1 MRPRRWRGRDRG
13 SRLGGTIAALAL
25 IAVLA
30 VVAHLVQPGQG
41 TLEGRASASDGD
53 SLRIGGERI
62 RLTGFDAV
70 ELDQTCT
77 RDSGEVWN
85 CGREARAFL
94 AGQVAGRTVVC
105 RREGRDQYGRVLASC
120 GVGDNDL
127 GDAVV
132 RAGWGVAELSYAGAA
147 LEARRDRR
155 GIWSGRFIDPAE
167 WRRTSGEP
175 GFDLWGWLLSL
186 LGR

>member
-1 MRPRRWRGRDRG
+1 MRPRSWRGRDKRRG
-13 SRLGGTIAALAL
+13 AGGTIAALAL

-30 VVAHLVQPGQG
+30 LIAYLVQPGG
-41 TLEGRASASDGD
+41 GVIEGRASASDGD
-53 SLRIGGERI
+53 SLRIDGERI

-77 RDSGEVWN
+77 RDNGEEWA
-85 CGREARAFL
+85 CGRDARAFL
-94 AGQVAGRTVVC
+94 AGQVAGRRVACTS
-105 RREGRDQYGRVLASC
+105 EGRDQYGRVLATC
-120 GVGDNDL
+120 RAGDTDL

-132 RAGWGVAELSYAGAA
+132 RAGWAVAELRYAGAA
-147 LEARRDRR
+147 LEARRERR
-155 GIWSGRFIDPAE
+155 GIWAGRFVDPAE
-167 WRRTSGEP
+167 WRRTGGEP

>member
-1 MRPRRWRGRDRG
+1 
-13 SRLGGTIAALAL
+13 
-25 IAVLA
+25 
-30 VVAHLVQPGQG
+30 
-41 TLEGRASASDGD
+41 
-53 SLRIGGERI
+53 
-62 RLTGFDAV
+62 
-70 ELDQTCT
+70 
-77 RDSGEVWN
+77 VWN
-85 CGREARAFL
+85 CGREARNFL
-94 AGQVAGRTVVC
+94 AEQVAGRIVVC

-120 GVGDNDL
+120 RVGDNDL

-132 RAGWGVAELSYAGAA
+132 RAGWAVAELSYAGAA

-167 WRRTSGEP
+167 WRRTGGEP

>member
-1 MRPRRWRGRDRG
+1 MRPRSWRGRYRRRG
-13 SRLGGTIAALAL
+13 PGGTIAALAL

-30 VVAHLVQPGQG
+30 VVAYLVQPGEG

-53 SLRIGGERI
+53 SLRMGDERI

-77 RDSGEVWN
+77 RDSGEEWT
-85 CGREARAFL
+85 CGRSARAFL
-94 AGQVAGRTVVC
+94 AGQVGGQTVAC
-105 RREGRDQYGRVLASC
+105 RREGRDQYGRVLANC
-120 GVGDNDL
+120 RVGNADL

-132 RAGWGVAELSYAGAA
+132 RAGWAVAELSYAGAA
-147 LEARRDRR
+147 LEARRERR
-155 GIWSGRFIDPAE
+155 GIWSGRFVDPAE
-167 WRRTSGEP
+167 WRRTGGEP